1 MGNNETATF
10 LHYFILDQ
18 LLEPFVAWEDRQ
30 VSVNEGDPLQ
40 VCFNTDIG
48 SAQAYTIDVA
58 ARAKGTNPA
67 TGNLIS
73 MTSSLGVI
81 IYQHE
86 KSKKTLVSVWVSD
99 L

>member
-1 MGNNETATF
+1 MR
-10 LHYFILDQ
+10 LQYFYIISYLTNF
-18 LLEPFVAWEDRQ
+18 LEPVVTWEDRQ

-40 VCFNTDIG
+40 VCFTSDIG

-67 TGNLIS
+67 TGNSIS

-86 KSKKTLVSVWVSD
+86 KS
-99 L
+99 